1 MPYPSPENYSSGPK
15 KPQNDP
21 KKQNIKKSENKKSYK
36 KLFRPHLSPKNNP
49 IEHKKAENETKKTKQ
64 KNQKSENKK
73 NRNESYQF
81 TLVNP
86 KKLLRPHPDTKK
98 YHDRALKGLIQTLW
112 QPQIAKKGSKLPQK
126 SKDSKRQKK
135 NLTK

>member
-1 MPYPSPENYSSGPK
+1 MK
-15 KPQNDP
+15 P
-21 KKQNIKKSENKKSYK
+21 KKQNKKIKSRK
-36 KLFRPHLSPKNNP
+36 
-49 IEHKKAENETKKTKQ
+49 TKKI
-64 KNQKSENKK
+64 
-73 NRNESYQF
+73 RNESYQF

>member
-1 MPYPSPENYSSGPK
+1 MKPK
-15 KPQNDP
+15 K
-21 KKQNIKKSENKKSYK
+21 KKFKSRK
-36 KLFRPHLSPKNNP
+36 
-49 IEHKKAENETKKTKQ
+49 TKKI
-64 KNQKSENKK
+64 
-73 NRNESYQF
+73 RNESYQF

-86 KKLLRPHPDTKK
+86 KNLLRPHPDTKK

-126 SKDSKRQKK
+126 SKDSQRQKK